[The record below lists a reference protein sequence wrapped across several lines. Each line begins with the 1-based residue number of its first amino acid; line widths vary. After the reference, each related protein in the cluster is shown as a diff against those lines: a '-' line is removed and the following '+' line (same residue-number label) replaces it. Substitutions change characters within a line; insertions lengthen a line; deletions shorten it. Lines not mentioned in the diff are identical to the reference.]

1 MKKRDN
7 MQLIKGIVLVIWLVV
22 LLITLDGIGHRLKAL
37 EQEVKTLKQ
46 ENSELWKN
54 IDALSEDYTQ
64 LYQEVYKEVE

>member
-1 MKKRDN
+1 MGNRDN
-7 MQLIKGIVLVIWLVV
+7 IQLIKGIVLLIGLVV
-22 LLITLDGIGHRLKAL
+22 LLITLDETGHRLKAL